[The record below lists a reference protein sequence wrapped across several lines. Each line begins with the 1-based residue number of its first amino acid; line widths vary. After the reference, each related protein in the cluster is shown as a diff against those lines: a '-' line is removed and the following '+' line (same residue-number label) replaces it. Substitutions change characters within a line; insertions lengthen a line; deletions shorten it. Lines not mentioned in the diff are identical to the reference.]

1 MTTYTYINLTKLSK
15 SFKNTEEV
23 LIIRYHKNKIVN
35 FKHKSFRIFKNIR
48 YKNKP

>member
-23 LIIRYHKNKIVN
+23 LKLLDIIRI
-35 FKHKSFRIFKNIR
+35 KSIEF
-48 YKNKP
+48 